1 MSMLNVFNIS
11 ASALT
16 AQSMRLNTT
25 ASNLANADSVIA
37 EDGQPY
43 RAKQVVFAARQL
55 PNAGEGSVGVK
66 VNQIVESAAPMRMVY
81 EPHNPAAN
89 AEGYVEMPNV
99 NVVEEMVNMISAS
112 RSYQNNVEV
121 MSTARTLLQR
131 TLQIGQ

>member
-1 MSMLNVFNIS
+1 MSMFNVFHI
-11 ASALT
+11 AGSALN

-25 ASNLANADSVIA
+25 ASNLANADSVVA

-43 RAKQVVFAARQL
+43 RAKQVVFAARQV
-55 PNAGEGSVGVK
+55 AGPASVGVQ
-66 VNQIVESAAPMRMVY
+66 VTQIVESAAPMRLVY
-81 EPHNPAAN
+81 EPNSPAAN

-112 RSYQNNVEV
+112 RSYQNNAEV
-121 MSTARTLLQR
+121 MNTARTLLQR